1 MTLELRS
8 VNPVLSTSSEWALE
22 PSEGRKFC
30 PRGSPETGEGA
41 EQRPGRHTHCAT
53 HDEAH
58 LHAVEAAG
66 LGLPVGTHG
75 HRHLVLRCDRSARR
89 LTPNARRRALAVRGI
104 ASGAQRSYFR
114 EHGLRTCKRR
124 GWWALWLGTC
134 CCEPLGGGR
143 RWRLPPWPWEGPRC
157 PPGDCACAL

>member
-1 MTLELRS
+1 MRAWSPAVASARGRTAGSHSTRVRS
-8 VNPVLSTSSEWALE
+8 QPAARLHH
-22 PSEGRKFC
+22 
-30 PRGSPETGEGA
+30 PRDGGPRTRDAG
-41 EQRPGRHTHCAT
+41 HCRA
-53 HDEAH
+53 
-58 LHAVEAAG
+58 
-66 LGLPVGTHG
+66 PP
-75 HRHLVLRCDRSARR
+75 HLVLLCDRSARR

-157 PPGDCACAL
+157 PPGDCACAVRSLSFSFPRFLEERTPLGRCC